1 MNASTANRGWVLK
14 MENRKILVVDDES
27 DMQVYLSTVV
37 ETMGFEPIVAADGP
51 EALKK
56 ARALPP
62 ALVIL
67 DVMMPKIEDG
77 LKTYQLFREDDGLGR
92 IPVIMVS
99 AIARKTFF
107 HSIRLLKPLSGKQLP
122 EPDAYMEKPPDAA
135 ELNHLITALLAGD

>member
-1 MNASTANRGWVLK
+1 

-27 DMQVYLSTVV
+27 DMQIYLSTVV
-37 ETMGFEPIVAADGP
+37 ETMGFEPMVAGDGP
-51 EALKK
+51 EALEK
-56 ARALPP
+56 ARAFRP

-67 DVMMPKIEDG
+67 DVMMPGIEDG
-77 LKTYQLFREDDGLGR
+77 LGTYQQFREDEGLGR
-92 IPVIMVS
+92 TPIIMVS

-135 ELNHLITALLAGD
+135 ELNRLITMLLQGD

>member
-1 MNASTANRGWVLK
+1 

-27 DMQVYLSTVV
+27 DMQIYLSTVV

-51 EALKK
+51 EALKI
-56 ARALPP
+56 ARAFPP

-77 LKTYQLFREDDGLGR
+77 LKTYQQFREDDGLGR

-135 ELNHLITALLAGD
+135 ELKRLITTLLGAD

>member
-1 MNASTANRGWVLK
+1 M

-27 DMQVYLSTVV
+27 DMQIYLSTVV
-37 ETMGFEPIVAADGP
+37 ETMGFEPMVAGDGP
-51 EALKK
+51 EALEK
-56 ARALPP
+56 ARAHRP

-67 DVMMPKIEDG
+67 DVMMPGIEDG
-77 LKTYQLFREDDGLGR
+77 LETYQQFRDDEGLGR
-92 IPVIMVS
+92 MPIIMVS

-135 ELNHLITALLAGD
+135 ELNRLITMLLQGD

>member
-1 MNASTANRGWVLK
+1 M
-14 MENRKILVVDDES
+14 VDDES
-27 DMQVYLSTVV
+27 DMQIYLSTVV
-37 ETMGFEPIVAADGP
+37 ETMGFEPIVAGNGP
-51 EALKK
+51 EGLEK
-56 ARALPP
+56 ARAFCP

-77 LKTYQLFREDDGLGR
+77 LGAYQQFKEDEGLGR
-92 IPVIMVS
+92 TPIIMVS

-135 ELNHLITALLAGD
+135 ELNRLITMLLQGD

>member
-1 MNASTANRGWVLK
+1 

-27 DMQVYLSTVV
+27 DMQIYLSTVV
-37 ETMGFEPIVAADGP
+37 ETMGFEPIVAGNGV
-51 EALKK
+51 EALEK
-56 ARALPP
+56 ARAFRP

-67 DVMMPKIEDG
+67 DVMMPGIEDG
-77 LKTYQLFREDDGLGR
+77 LRAYQQFRDDEGFGR
-92 IPVIMVS
+92 MPIIMVS

-135 ELNHLITALLAGD
+135 ELNRLITMLLQGD

>member
-1 MNASTANRGWVLK
+1 

-27 DMQVYLSTVV
+27 DMRIFVSTVV
-37 ETMGFEPIVAADGP
+37 ETMGFDPIVAGDGP
-51 EALKK
+51 EALEK
-56 ARALPP
+56 ARAFHP

-67 DVMMPKIEDG
+67 DVMMPNIEDG
-77 LKTYQLFREDDGLGR
+77 LRTYQQFREDEEFGR
-92 IPVIMVS
+92 MPVIMLS

-135 ELNHLITALLAGD
+135 ELNRLITMLLQGD

>member
-1 MNASTANRGWVLK
+1 

-27 DMQVYLSTVV
+27 DMQIYLSTVV
-37 ETMGFEPIVAADGP
+37 ETMGFEPIVAGDGP
-51 EALKK
+51 EALEK
-56 ARALPP
+56 ARAFRP

-67 DVMMPKIEDG
+67 DVMMPGIEDG
-77 LKTYQLFREDDGLGR
+77 LQTYQQFREDEGLGR
-92 IPVIMVS
+92 TPIIMVS

-135 ELNHLITALLAGD
+135 ELNRLITMLLQGD